1 MTMDERELKSALEAI
16 IFASGEPVPAA
27 RISLVLGVPE
37 EDVFSCAAGLAEEYE
52 HEGRGIRLVRLDKSL
67 QMCSAPQYAKTIAR
81 VIEHRAP
88 PKLSPPALQA
98 LEIAP
103 EEFEP
108 VLRGLA
114 LRYGEG
120 RGVRLMRYE
129 ESLQLCT
136 RPQYREILEKVLQPV
151 RRQTLT
157 QAALETLAVIAYFQ
171 PVTRAYVDEVR
182 GVDSS
187 YTVSSLV
194 EKGLIEAAGRLEAPG
209 RPTLYRTTEAFL
221 RVMGVSELEELPP
234 LPDMSSTDGL
244 EKLQGA
250 INALRGRGEQMEMD
264 LENQEIGGDA
274 L

>member
-37 EDVFSCAAGLAEEYE
+37 QEVFDCAERLAEEYE
-52 HEGRGIRLVRLDKSL
+52 SGGRGIRLVRLDKSL
-67 QMCSAPQYAKTIAR
+67 QMCSAPQYAKLIAR

-88 PKLSPPALQA
+88 PKLSPPAL
-98 LEIAP
+98 
-103 EEFEP
+103 
-108 VLRGLA
+108 
-114 LRYGEG
+114 
-120 RGVRLMRYE
+120 
-129 ESLQLCT
+129 
-136 RPQYREILEKVLQPV
+136 
-151 RRQTLT
+151 
-157 QAALETLAVIAYFQ
+157 ETLAVVAYFQ

-194 EKGLIEAAGRLEAPG
+194 EKGLIEPTGRLEAPG
-209 RPTLYRTTEAFL
+209 RPTLYKTTEAFL
-221 RVMGVSELEELPP
+221 RVMGVSELSELPK
-234 LPDMSSTDGL
+234 LPDMASTDGL

-250 INALRGRGEQMEMD
+250 IEALKGRGEQMVMD
-264 LENQEIGGDA
+264 LETKETGGEA

>member
-1 MTMDERELKSALEAI
+1 MTMDDRELKSALEAI

-37 EDVFSCAAGLAEEYE
+37 EDVFSCAAELAEEYE
-52 HEGRGIRLVRLDKSL
+52 SGKRGIRLVRLDRSL
-67 QMCSAPQYAKTIAR
+67 QMCSAPQYAKSIAR
-81 VIEHRAP
+81 AIEHRAP
-88 PKLSPPALQA
+88 PKLSPP
-98 LEIAP
+98 
-103 EEFEP
+103 
-108 VLRGLA
+108 
-114 LRYGEG
+114 
-120 RGVRLMRYE
+120 
-129 ESLQLCT
+129 
-136 RPQYREILEKVLQPV
+136 
-151 RRQTLT
+151 
-157 QAALETLAVIAYFQ
+157 ALETLAVIAYFQ

-250 INALRGRGEQMEMD
+250 IDALRGRGEQMEMD
-264 LENQEIGGDA
+264 LETQETGGDA